1 MNTKFFFCLKN
12 EKKFIKLFVFLFYPF
27 LAYRSSQSDLDR
39 IEKNKLQKIIKMV
52 HVERNP
58 PESLRNGRSRG
69 PSPNGH
75 AGGSPDS
82 SDDDCK
88 YSKKKTKIN
97 NIKIVLYAGE

>member
-1 MNTKFFFCLKN
+1 
-12 EKKFIKLFVFLFYPF
+12 
-27 LAYRSSQSDLDR
+27 
-39 IEKNKLQKIIKMV
+39 MV

-88 YSKKKTKIN
+88 SIN
-97 NIKIVLYAGE
+97 NSSMFFFFTFALAAKSQTKSISSVFFKLCKFEFQLPKTIKEATNRQKRKVNTKVSQFRQIQ